1 MSSPAQTRVRCRR
14 REHFRTSGCRAGF
27 RGAALGARDLPFP
40 RLSAY
45 ALWAYLAGGLV
56 FFGTIFFD
64 MAPDGGWFMYPP
76 LTSWQFS
83 PGLRADFWLLG
94 IGFIEISA
102 GWAASSVAME
112 SVNRT
117 LRANVSRTAFG
128 ARLIIALILMWA
140 AFSFNFLAL
149 WNTNVRPQAHAYGAV
164 IYTMLAWQA
173 LHVVLLTL
181 MAGYTLARSWAG
193 LLNAERRST
202 FDNTRLMWHY
212 TIAQGAA
219 ALAVMYTPRIIG

>member
-1 MSSPAQTRVRCRR
+1 MNGSRSHAW
-14 REHFRTSGCRAGF
+14 
-27 RGAALGARDLPFP
+27 
-40 RLSAY
+40 
-45 ALWAYLAGGLV
+45 WAVVVLMLVDGTVFASLV
-56 FFGTIFFD
+56 FAYFYLWTVTLS
-64 MAPDGGWFMYPP
+64 GWPP
-76 LTSWQFS
+76 SGVELPASGAS
-83 PGLRADFWLLG
+83 IAAA
-94 IGFIEISA
+94 A